1 MEEPAHDPASAL
13 MEARTSLDAIR
24 HILAAPHHGTG
35 VGTLRH
41 WANAQRRLMDA
52 QVGVDGPDSFIPNP
66 WSATV
71 ALSLDAPSGPGA
83 PDMAGDW
90 LANDAE
96 QVASFLLACGFRVAH
111 AGDLRPGGISERLFR
126 LASQYGRR
134 VSTEALQSHAAAA
147 PSGQFGVTGYCAWPI
162 HIRMPTEELET
173 YVIDCGGSD
182 NLNFL
187 TLDGES
193 RPYTYF
199 SDAVRHD
206 PAPDEWTKGMF
217 ALRNTMVRDSFARV
231 AIGGGTGIAHE
242 RMPALAQDALSSL
255 QNRRPLYILAGFGGC
270 ARDIAF
276 ALKLTDSR
284 PASQPEWQGLDEFAP
299 YVGSNSL
306 HNGLDAAENQSL
318 AETNDVEEAMRLV
331 ILGLDRISKQQ
342 QDFV

>member
-1 MEEPAHDPASAL
+1 

-206 PAPDEWTKGMF
+206 PAPRRMDQRDVRIAKHDGPGQFRPSCDWR
-217 ALRNTMVRDSFARV
+217 RNGDRPRTHAGLGARRAVVPPKPAPPYTSSPVLV
-231 AIGGGTGIAHE
+231 AVQGTS
-242 RMPALAQDALSSL
+242 RLLS
-255 QNRRPLYILAGFGGC
+255 N
-270 ARDIAF
+270 
-276 ALKLTDSR
+276 
-284 PASQPEWQGLDEFAP
+284 
-299 YVGSNSL
+299 
-306 HNGLDAAENQSL
+306 
-318 AETNDVEEAMRLV
+318 
-331 ILGLDRISKQQ
+331 
-342 QDFV
+342 